1 MNQSTIELLI
11 IFAKSAVIFFGILI
25 TYLSLKAYRRTH
37 SRPLRDLSIGFG
49 VVTIGAAL
57 GGVANQVF
65 GVAFST
71 GVLIQSL
78 LTALGFAIITYSMYA
93 E

>member
-1 MNQSTIELLI
+1 MSQVTIETAI
-11 IFAKSAVIFFGILI
+11 ILVKTFVLFFGILI
-25 TYLSLKAYRRTH
+25 TYLSFKAYRRTDSH
-37 SRPLRDLSIGFG
+37 PLRDLSLGFG

-71 GVLIQSL
+71 GVLLQSL
-78 LTALGFAIITYSMYA
+78 LTALGFAIIAYSIYSD
-93 E
+93 